1 MITVDLNRITIR
13 PGDRILDIGCGS
25 GRHTCEAYRLP
36 QVQVVGADIR
46 FRDLLEARRRLTL
59 HHRLGEHSNG
69 SWFLA
74 AADVTALPWRDN
86 LFDTVICSEVLEHIP
101 DHLQASREMV
111 RVLKPGGDLVISVP
125 RYLPERICWALS
137 EAYHTSS
144 GGHIRIYR
152 TRQLKQMIESNGV
165 IQKAQHHAH
174 SLHTPYWWLK
184 CLLGP
189 NGDSAKTVQ
198 LYHRF
203 LTWEIMKKPKAF
215 QWLDKLLNPLL
226 GKSVVVYF
234 QKK

>member
-1 MITVDLNRITIR
+1 MR
-13 PGDRILDIGCGS
+13 PGSRILDMGCGS

-36 QVQVVGADIR
+36 HVRVVGADIR
-46 FRDLLEARRRLTL
+46 FKDLLEARRRLDL
-59 HHRLGEHSNG
+59 HHRLGEHGNG
-69 SWFLA
+69 SWSLT

-101 DHLQASREMV
+101 DHLQASRELV
-111 RVLKPGGDLVISVP
+111 RVLKPGGNLAVSVP

-137 EAYHTSS
+137 DAYHTSS

-152 TRQLKQMIESNGV
+152 TGQLKQMIESNGV
-165 IQKAQHHAH
+165 KQTAQHHAH

-189 NGDSAKTVQ
+189 HSEDAQTVQ

-203 LTWEIMKKPKAF
+203 LTWDMMKKPESVRL
-215 QWLDKLLNPLL
+215 LDKLLNPIL
-226 GKSVVVYF
+226 GKSVVMYF
-234 QKK
+234 RKR